1 MSLWCSAACIFICVD
16 RKVVATV
23 KCNELLFWCRSVESA
38 QTTIYLELQMLD
50 ALSVEAFSDIRLV
63 HIHSTHTHSTLNS
76 LSFFVVYSSWEKIV
90 HVHTMFLAYTP
101 QFILWLGHNFG

>member
-16 RKVVATV
+16 GKVVATV
-23 KCNELLFWCRSVESA
+23 KCNEILFWCRSVESA
-38 QTTIYLELQMLD
+38 QTTIYLELQMLN

-63 HIHSTHTHSTLNS
+63 HTYTRTQHSILFRFS
-76 LSFFVVYSSWEKIV
+76 LSIRHGKKIV

-101 QFILWLGHNFG
+101 